1 MAFAYLGRN
10 RMNMIALKLTTLVGE
25 FVGARLVSHAGS
37 LRSLA
42 NQPASTVQILGV
54 DRRYSVR

>member
-1 MAFAYLGRN
+1 
-10 RMNMIALKLTTLVGE
+10 MNMIALKLTTLVGE